1 MPAGITIL
9 ALSQFQIVAVVIGVM
24 ILIAAGIT
32 ISMYNRLVKA
42 RQFCKESWSDA
53 DTELQ
58 RRHDLIPNLVTTV
71 KGYATHETTVLE
83 DVTRLR
89 AQAVAD
95 KDADPK
101 TRAQIEDQLGAAA
114 KGLVATFEAYPDL
127 KANANFLKLQEELG
141 ATETRIA
148 RARRFYNSN
157 VRDFLTAV
165 TTFPSSVIAGLTG
178 FSRTEF
184 EYFKAD
190 DASRAPIDVDLGT

>member
-9 ALSQFQIVAVVIGVM
+9 ALSQFQIVAVVIGVT

>member
-32 ISMYNRLVKA
+32 ISMYNRLVKV
-42 RQFCKESWSDA
+42 RKFCKESWSDA

>member
-9 ALSQFQIVAVVIGVM
+9 ALSQFQIVAVVIGVT

-101 TRAQIEDQLGAAA
+101 TRAQIEDQLGTAA

>member
-9 ALSQFQIVAVVIGVM
+9 ALSQFQIVAIVIGVT

>member
-9 ALSQFQIVAVVIGVM
+9 ALSQFQIVAVVIGVT

-127 KANANFLKLQEELG
+127 KANANFLNLQEELG